1 MTDIAFPTL
10 SRSAVR
16 VLRWLLVAPA
26 QMFRS
31 PLDGTL
37 QTGATQGPRWEAVLN
52 FRPMTE
58 ADAVEIQAFK
68 AKMRG
73 QANRA
78 LVPYSGRLV
87 PRGTIT
93 TGGVTVNGALSA
105 GASQLTLAGCGN
117 TKTLLTGDFFSLGG
131 EFKMAV
137 DGPYTSDAGGAMAN
151 VKFEPPLRA
160 AVSNGAA
167 VTLSSPT
174 CKMVQKSAETG
185 WSTSPPKIT
194 DNDAMAFEEAFT

>member
-1 MTDIAFPTL
+1 MADIALPTL
-10 SRSAVR
+10 SRSAVS

-26 QMFRS
+26 QVFRS

-37 QTGATQGPRWEAVLN
+37 QTGATQGPRWEAVLQ
-52 FRPMTE
+52 FRPMGE
-58 ADAVEIQAFK
+58 ADAADIQAFK

-78 LVPYSGRLV
+78 LIPYVARTV

-93 TGGVTVNGALSA
+93 TSGVTVNGALSA

-117 TKTLLTGDFFSLGG
+117 TKTLLNGDFFSVGG
-131 EFKMAV
+131 EFKVVV
-137 DGPYTSDAGGAMAN
+137 DGPYTSDAAGAMAN

-160 AVSNGAA
+160 AVSTGAA

-174 CKMVQKSAETG
+174 CKMVQKSAESG
-185 WSTSPPKIT
+185 WSTDAAKIT
-194 DNDAMAFEEAFT
+194 DNDAIAFEEAFI